1 MCLVVI
7 QAREAPPPETAK
19 LTVSGG
25 AITPKSMVLQE
36 IGGAAPPELIIF
48 QKKGGE

>member
-7 QAREAPPPETAK
+7 QAREAPPETAK
-19 LTVSGG
+19 LMVSGG

-36 IGGAAPPELIIF
+36 IGELLHLN
-48 QKKGGE
+48 

>member
-7 QAREAPPPETAK
+7 QAREAPPETAK

-25 AITPKSMVLQE
+25 AITPKSMILQE